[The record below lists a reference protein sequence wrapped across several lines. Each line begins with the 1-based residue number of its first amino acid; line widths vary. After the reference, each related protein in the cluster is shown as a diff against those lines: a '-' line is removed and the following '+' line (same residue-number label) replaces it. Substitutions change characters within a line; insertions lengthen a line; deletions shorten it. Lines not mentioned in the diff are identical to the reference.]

1 MIKKYFLLNALF
13 VLSVTS
19 YAEPLD
25 PVKLLSSY
33 VGIDTVNPPGNESR
47 AVDFYAK
54 IFEEEG
60 IEFSSAESA
69 PGQRKYLGKNQRWRS
84 SSFSS
89 LATYRCCS
97 CD

>member
-33 VGIDTVNPPGNESR
+33 VGVDTVNPPGNEIN
-47 AVDFYAK
+47 AVNFYKK
-54 IFEEEG
+54 IFIKKPLKETG
-60 IEFSSAESA
+60 YH
-69 PGQRKYLGKNQRWRS
+69 QNY
-84 SSFSS
+84 
-89 LATYRCCS
+89 
-97 CD
+97 